1 MFKSDLGQEEY
12 LTFNISKYQRSL
24 FAQFRGGILPLQ
36 VEIGRYRNLPLEQRI
51 CTLCDRNEVEDEF
64 HLLCHCPI
72 YEDIRKVLY
81 NETITLYPDF
91 TEMDDLQLFV
101 FLVSK
106 VKKQVINF
114 LTTAYFRRRAVL
126 FK

>member
-1 MFKSDLGQEEY
+1 MLKSDLGQEEY
-12 LTFNISKYQRSL
+12 LTFNISKHQRSL
-24 FAQFRGGILPLQ
+24 FAYLQ

-51 CTLCDRNEVEDEF
+51 CTLCDKNEVEDEF

-72 YEDIRKVLY
+72 YEDILKVLY

-91 TEMDDLQLFV
+91 TEMDDLQQFV
-101 FLVSK
+101 FLVSN
-106 VKKQVINF
+106 VQKQVINV
-114 LTTAYFRRRAVL
+114 LTTAFFRRRALL